1 MYTRVATY
9 KLKPDA
15 PNDAVE
21 ILSKNLFVP
30 FFEKLLA
37 NGSIVE
43 YEIDTEAIHTDNPAM
58 FSAVYIAANAEALDK
73 VNAAL
78 QALTKANPL
87 GSPAL
92 GSMVD
97 FSAHRDELVRTN
109 ATYK

>member
-1 MYTRVATY
+1 M
-9 KLKPDA
+9 
-15 PNDAVE
+15 
-21 ILSKNLFVP
+21 P

-37 NGSIVE
+37 DGTIHE
-43 YEIDTEAIHTDNPAM
+43 YEIDTEAIHTDNPAF
-58 FSAVYIAANAEALDK
+58 FSVVYIAANAEGLDK
-73 VNAAL
+73 ANVAL
-78 QALTKANPL
+78 QALVKANPL